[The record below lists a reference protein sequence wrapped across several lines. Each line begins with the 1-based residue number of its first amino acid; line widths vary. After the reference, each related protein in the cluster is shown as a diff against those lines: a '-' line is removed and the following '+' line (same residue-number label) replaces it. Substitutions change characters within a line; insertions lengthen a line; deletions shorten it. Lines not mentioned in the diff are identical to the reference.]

1 MSYDYRLVRTLSR
14 RAFLSAAT
22 PLLAAADKKSLGQ
35 STGRGTRFDGPASV
49 SADELT
55 ERLVYRLTPPD
66 SLHHLPHYHHRF
78 LSKRNSFALVASERT
93 GFGQIFRLDLPEAD
107 MLQLTEGPNIHSYS
121 PTLDHKEKNFYFLQ
135 GNELK
140 RASVKKG
147 RERLI
152 YRTQSGWRMTGHL
165 AISDRS
171 RLAAVVEMRDED
183 WVEGFDEQYAKKPRC
198 RIQLVDLRTGTGRLL
213 VGENTWLAHPQFR
226 PRSNEVLYCH
236 EGPWDKVDA
245 RLWLMRLGAEGPK
258 NLRPREGNERLGH
271 EYWSGFGHEVC
282 YVFYPDDT
290 GRGATVRCVNVNT
303 GKERVVSR
311 CTRFGWLSAN
321 DDNSV
326 IVGASSS
333 LAGPNIYLLFSR
345 LQREFT
351 VCEHASSGKAYPIAG
366 TEHSDPWA
374 SAPEPVFS
382 SDSQWIY
389 FVSDREGLPA
399 IYRTAVPD
407 LVEETQRSET

>member
-1 MSYDYRLVRTLSR
+1 
-14 RAFLSAAT
+14 
-22 PLLAAADKKSLGQ
+22 
-35 STGRGTRFDGPASV
+35 
-49 SADELT
+49 
-55 ERLVYRLTPPD
+55 
-66 SLHHLPHYHHRF
+66 LP
-78 LSKRNSFALVASERT
+78 V
-93 GFGQIFRLDLPEAD
+93 AD
-107 MLQLTEGPNIHSYS
+107 MVQLTSGPDIHPYS
-121 PTLDHKEKNFYFLQ
+121 PTLDHKEKKFYFLQ
-135 GNELK
+135 DNELK
-140 RASVKKG
+140 RASAKNG
-147 RERLI
+147 REPPI
-152 YRTQSGWRMTGHL
+152 YRTESGWRMTGHL

-171 RLAAVVEMRDED
+171 RLAAVVEMRQED

-226 PRSNEVLYCH
+226 PRSNDMLYCH
-236 EGPWDKVDA
+236 EGPWEKVNG
-245 RLWLMRLGAEGPK
+245 RLWLMRPGAEGPK
-258 NLRPREGNERLGH
+258 NLRPREGNERL
-271 EYWSGFGHEVC
+271 GHEVC

-290 GRGATVRCVNVNT
+290 GRGATVRCVDVNT

-326 IVGASSS
+326 IVGASRS

-366 TEHSDPWA
+366 TERSDPWA

-382 SDSQWIY
+382 SDSRWIY

-407 LVEETQRSET
+407 LVEETRRTET